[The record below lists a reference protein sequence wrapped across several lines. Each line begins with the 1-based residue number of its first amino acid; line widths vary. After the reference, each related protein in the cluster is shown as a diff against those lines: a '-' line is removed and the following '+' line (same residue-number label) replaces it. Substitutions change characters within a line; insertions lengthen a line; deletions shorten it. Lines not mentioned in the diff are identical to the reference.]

1 MKPYLNKNT
10 ECAEVT
16 ASTSISDNLAVPIP
30 ETTIRINLSVSIPEP
45 EVSPDLTA
53 SLIQLLMPTDEFKQ
67 TIEVQNAE

>member
-1 MKPYLNKNT
+1 MNPYLNKNT
-10 ECAEVT
+10 ECEEAT

-53 SLIQLLMPTDEFKQ
+53 SLI
-67 TIEVQNAE
+67 